1 MLASAIILGFL
12 GSLHCIGMCGPI
24 AFVLPLDR
32 SRPVKKF
39 LQLFTYHSGRLMSY
53 GFLGLLF
60 GFVGK
65 GLFISGLQQRLSIV
79 IGILII
85 AVILIPYQ
93 HLNKYNFSKPIFKL
107 LSGVKSAMGKRLK
120 NKSYT
125 SLFSIGILNGFLPC
139 GLIYMALFGALAMG
153 SPEKSALYML
163 LFGLGTI
170 PLMTGAAYVGNFLS
184 VTARKHIRQLIPVFV
199 IVIGAFFI
207 LRGMGLGIPYIS
219 PSNMQLMVKANP
231 DCVVP

>member
-12 GSLHCIGMCGPI
+12 GSLHCVGMCGPI

-32 SRPVKKF
+32 AKPVKKF
-39 LQLFTYHSGRLMSY
+39 FQLFTYHSGRLLSY
-53 GFLGLLF
+53 GFLGLIF
-60 GFVGK
+60 GLVGK
-65 GLFISGLQQRLSIV
+65 GLFISGLQQKLSIIMGVLMIV
-79 IGILII
+79 I
-85 AVILIPYQ
+85 ILIPYR

-107 LSGVKSAMGKRLK
+107 LSGVKSAMGKRLR
-120 NKSYT
+120 NKSYA

-163 LFGLGTI
+163 LFGAGTI

-199 IVIGAFFI
+199 VVIGVFFI

-219 PSNMQLMVKANP
+219 PSNVQLMVKANP

>member
-1 MLASAIILGFL
+1 MLASAIILGLL

-39 LQLFTYHSGRLMSY
+39 FQLFTYHSGRLMSY

-79 IGILII
+79 IGILMI

-153 SPEKSALYML
+153 SPGKSALYML
-163 LFGLGTI
+163 LFGAGTI

-184 VTARKHIRQLIPVFV
+184 ITARKHIRQLIPVFV
-199 IVIGAFFI
+199 VAIGVFFI
-207 LRGMGLGIPYIS
+207 LRGMGLGIPYVS
-219 PSNMQLMVKANP
+219 PSNVQLMVKANP